1 MATIQELL
9 EQRAGGVGQARSDVN
24 FLLKQIQQR
33 MRTAQEQDRQRAK
46 NIKSAGKTGLD
57 AIKTRRDFL
66 LAKRGN
72 PNLSFKDFLTDS
84 RTSGKFME
92 QGVNRVVSGESP
104 RLTMSE
110 TLNPFSRNY
119 AKDLNVERAENAEML
134 QNLRRGTAPSAEA
147 SMLPNQPLGE
157 MPGFDDF
164 SNLPSPPPPAMGDVS
179 GEGLSALLRRG
190 QTPIVP
196 EVTTQYASPSQVAS
210 MTKANPIQMEAVD
223 AIQSPL
229 GGIRRAS
236 DGLGNI
242 ESVPMPDS
250 PFGQA
255 KQTIDGQNIEGVNM
269 VRERLNRMLDGSLS
283 TSPSGAGASPM
294 QTPSLDS
301 GALEQTSKLGSLGRV
316 AGGIGSAASLTS
328 GLRDIARGR
337 GDLSAVARTAGGG
350 VGLAT
355 ALGVLNPAFGL
366 ASLGL
371 GALSSLSRRR

>member
-110 TLNPFSRNY
+110 TLNPFSREY
-119 AKDLNVERAENAEML
+119 ARDLNVERSNESLEML
-134 QNLRRGTAPSAEA
+134 KNLRRGATPSAEA
-147 SMLPNQPLGE
+147 SMLPNQALGE

-164 SNLPSPPPPAMGDVS
+164 SNLPSPPPPPAMGDVS

-210 MTKANPIQMEAVD
+210 MTKINPIQMQAVD
-223 AIQSPL
+223 AVQSPL

-236 DGLGNI
+236 EGLGNI
-242 ESVPMPDS
+242 ESVPMPDA
-250 PFGQA
+250 P
-255 KQTIDGQNIEGVNM
+255 
-269 VRERLNRMLDGSLS
+269 
-283 TSPSGAGASPM
+283 
-294 QTPSLDS
+294 
-301 GALEQTSKLGSLGRV
+301 LEQASKLGSLGRV

>member
-33 MRTAQEQDRQRAK
+33 MRAAQEQDRQRAK

-104 RLTMSE
+104 KLTMSE

-119 AKDLNVERAENAEML
+119 ARDLNVERAENAEML

-210 MTKANPIQMEAVD
+210 MTKANPIQMQAVD
-223 AIQSPL
+223 AVQSPL

-236 DGLGNI
+236 EGLGNI
-242 ESVPMPDS
+242 ESVPMPDA
-250 PFGQA
+250 P
-255 KQTIDGQNIEGVNM
+255 
-269 VRERLNRMLDGSLS
+269 
-283 TSPSGAGASPM
+283 
-294 QTPSLDS
+294 
-301 GALEQTSKLGSLGRV
+301 LEQASKLGSFGRV

>member
-104 RLTMSE
+104 RLTISE

-119 AKDLNVERAENAEML
+119 ARNLNVENAEML

-147 SMLPNQPLGE
+147 SMLPNQPLDE

-164 SNLPSPPPPAMGDVS
+164 SNLPSPSPPTMGDVS

-210 MTKANPIQMEAVD
+210 MTKANPIQMQAVD
-223 AIQSPL
+223 AVQSPL

-236 DGLGNI
+236 EGLENI
-242 ESVPMPDS
+242 ESVPMPDA
-250 PFGQA
+250 P
-255 KQTIDGQNIEGVNM
+255 
-269 VRERLNRMLDGSLS
+269 
-283 TSPSGAGASPM
+283 
-294 QTPSLDS
+294 
-301 GALEQTSKLGSLGRV
+301 LEQASKLGSLGRV

>member
-33 MRTAQEQDRQRAK
+33 MRTAQEQDKQRAK

-110 TLNPFSRNY
+110 TLNPFSREY
-119 AKDLNVERAENAEML
+119 ARDLNVERSNESLEML
-134 QNLRRGTAPSAEA
+134 KNLRRGATPSAEA
-147 SMLPNQPLGE
+147 SMLPNQALGE

-164 SNLPSPPPPAMGDVS
+164 SNLPSPPPPPAMGDVS

-210 MTKANPIQMEAVD
+210 MTKINPIQMQAVD
-223 AIQSPL
+223 AVQSPL

-236 DGLGNI
+236 EGLGNI
-242 ESVPMPDS
+242 ESVPMPDA
-250 PFGQA
+250 P
-255 KQTIDGQNIEGVNM
+255 
-269 VRERLNRMLDGSLS
+269 
-283 TSPSGAGASPM
+283 
-294 QTPSLDS
+294 
-301 GALEQTSKLGSLGRV
+301 LEQASKLGSLGRV

>member
-104 RLTMSE
+104 KLTMSE

-119 AKDLNVERAENAEML
+119 ARDLNVERAENAEML

-147 SMLPNQPLGE
+147 SMLPNQPLDE

-164 SNLPSPPPPAMGDVS
+164 SNLPSPSPPAMGDVS

-190 QTPIVP
+190 QAPIVP

-210 MTKANPIQMEAVD
+210 MTKANPIQMQAVD
-223 AIQSPL
+223 AVQSPL

-236 DGLGNI
+236 EGLGNI
-242 ESVPMPDS
+242 ESVPMPDA
-250 PFGQA
+250 P
-255 KQTIDGQNIEGVNM
+255 
-269 VRERLNRMLDGSLS
+269 
-283 TSPSGAGASPM
+283 
-294 QTPSLDS
+294 
-301 GALEQTSKLGSLGRV
+301 LEQASKLGSFGRV

>member
-104 RLTMSE
+104 KLTMSE

-119 AKDLNVERAENAEML
+119 ARDLNVERAENAEML

-147 SMLPNQPLGE
+147 SMLPNQPLDE

-164 SNLPSPPPPAMGDVS
+164 SNLPSPSPPAMGDVS

-190 QTPIVP
+190 QAPIVP
-196 EVTTQYASPSQVAS
+196 EVATQYASPSQVAS
-210 MTKANPIQMEAVD
+210 MTKANPIQMQAVD
-223 AIQSPL
+223 AVQSPL

-236 DGLGNI
+236 EGLGNI
-242 ESVPMPDS
+242 ESVPMPDA
-250 PFGQA
+250 P
-255 KQTIDGQNIEGVNM
+255 
-269 VRERLNRMLDGSLS
+269 
-283 TSPSGAGASPM
+283 
-294 QTPSLDS
+294 
-301 GALEQTSKLGSLGRV
+301 LEQASKLGSFGRV

>member
-104 RLTMSE
+104 KLTMSE

-119 AKDLNVERAENAEML
+119 ARDLNVERAENAEML

-147 SMLPNQPLGE
+147 SMLPNQPLDE

-164 SNLPSPPPPAMGDVS
+164 SNLPSPSPPAMGDVS

-190 QTPIVP
+190 QAPIVP

-210 MTKANPIQMEAVD
+210 MTKANPIQMQAVD
-223 AIQSPL
+223 AVQSPL

-236 DGLGNI
+236 EGLGNI
-242 ESVPMPDS
+242 ESVPMPDA
-250 PFGQA
+250 P
-255 KQTIDGQNIEGVNM
+255 
-269 VRERLNRMLDGSLS
+269 
-283 TSPSGAGASPM
+283 
-294 QTPSLDS
+294 
-301 GALEQTSKLGSLGRV
+301 LEQASKLGSLGRV

>member
-104 RLTMSE
+104 RLTISE

-119 AKDLNVERAENAEML
+119 ARNLNVENAEML

-147 SMLPNQPLGE
+147 SMLPNQPLDE

-164 SNLPSPPPPAMGDVS
+164 SNLPSPSPPAMGDVS

-210 MTKANPIQMEAVD
+210 MTKANPIQMQAVD
-223 AIQSPL
+223 AVQSPL

-236 DGLGNI
+236 EGLENI
-242 ESVPMPDS
+242 ESVPMPDA
-250 PFGQA
+250 P
-255 KQTIDGQNIEGVNM
+255 
-269 VRERLNRMLDGSLS
+269 
-283 TSPSGAGASPM
+283 
-294 QTPSLDS
+294 
-301 GALEQTSKLGSLGRV
+301 LEQASKLGSLGRV

>member
-33 MRTAQEQDRQRAK
+33 MRAAQEQDRQRAK

-119 AKDLNVERAENAEML
+119 VRDLNVERAENAEML

-236 DGLGNI
+236 EGLGNI
-242 ESVPMPDS
+242 ESVPMPDA
-250 PFGQA
+250 P
-255 KQTIDGQNIEGVNM
+255 
-269 VRERLNRMLDGSLS
+269 
-283 TSPSGAGASPM
+283 
-294 QTPSLDS
+294 
-301 GALEQTSKLGSLGRV
+301 LEQASKLGSLGRV

>member
-24 FLLKQIQQR
+24 FLLKQIQKR
-33 MRTAQEQDRQRAK
+33 MRTAQEQDKQRAK

-119 AKDLNVERAENAEML
+119 ARDLNVERSNESLEML
-134 QNLRRGTAPSAEA
+134 KNLRRGATPSAEA

-164 SNLPSPPPPAMGDVS
+164 SNLPSPPPPPAMGDVS

-210 MTKANPIQMEAVD
+210 MTKANPIQMQAVD
-223 AIQSPL
+223 AVQSPL

-236 DGLGNI
+236 EGLGNI
-242 ESVPMPDS
+242 ESVPMPDA
-250 PFGQA
+250 P
-255 KQTIDGQNIEGVNM
+255 
-269 VRERLNRMLDGSLS
+269 
-283 TSPSGAGASPM
+283 
-294 QTPSLDS
+294 
-301 GALEQTSKLGSLGRV
+301 LEQASKLGSLGRV